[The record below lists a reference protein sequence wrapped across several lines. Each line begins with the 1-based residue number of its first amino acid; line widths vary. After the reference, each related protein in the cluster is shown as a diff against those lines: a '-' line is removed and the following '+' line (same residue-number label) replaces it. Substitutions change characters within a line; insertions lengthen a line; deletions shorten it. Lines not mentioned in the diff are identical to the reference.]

1 MLQNPSYYTAMT
13 ATFGFR
19 LTATDGR
26 ARRGE
31 MTTPHG
37 VVQTPAFMPV
47 GTQGAVK
54 GILPRDLVEA
64 GAEIMLSNTYH
75 LYLRPGDQL
84 VARLGG
90 LHRFIGWDRPILTDS
105 GGYQAFSLGERRTID
120 ERGICFQSHLD
131 GSTHLLTPEKATDIQ
146 ANLGSDIAMV
156 LDECLGYPATRDQ
169 ASASMER
176 TLRWEGRCR
185 ERFLET
191 KARGGGREADGG
203 RPSGNGGGEPVANHG
218 RPGGKR
224 TTNDDG
230 PLPAVSC
237 RLPAASCPLP
247 AVQVTNPG
255 QAQFGIVQGGTHRD
269 IRVAS
274 AQATVELGF
283 EAYAIGGLSVG
294 EPPELM
300 YETVG
305 ETTPFLPEDR
315 PRYLMGTGTP
325 ADLVEAVALGVDLF
339 DCVMPTRNARNGQL
353 FTSEGRLNIK
363 NACHADDPRPPDP
376 RCGCYTCRHFS
387 RAYLRH
393 LFMAGEIT
401 AATLNTLHNL
411 TFYLDTMRR
420 IREAI
425 SFSWFDSLKQ
435 EYRRVFSR
443 RPIDS

>member
-1 MLQNPSYYTAMT
+1 MT
-13 ATFGFR
+13 GTFGFR
-19 LTATDGR
+19 VAARDGR
-26 ARRGE
+26 ARLGE
-31 MTTPHG
+31 MITPHG
-37 VVQTPAFMPV
+37 LVQTPAFMPV

-54 GILPRDLVEA
+54 AMLPRDLIEV
-64 GAEIMLSNTYH
+64 GAEIILANTYH
-75 LYLRPGDQL
+75 LYLRPGDERI
-84 VARLGG
+84 ARHGG

-120 ERGICFQSHLD
+120 ERGITFQSHLD

-156 LDECLGYPATRDQ
+156 LDECLGYPATRDE
-169 ASASMER
+169 AAASMER
-176 TLRWEGRCR
+176 TLRWEARCR
-185 ERFLET
+185 RRFLEL
-191 KARGGGREADGG
+191 RGGSGQRVAD
-203 RPSGNGGGEPVANHG
+203 HG
-218 RPGGKR
+218 RPGGQR
-224 TTNDDG
+224 TTSDDD
-230 PLPAVSC
+230 P
-237 RLPAASCPLP
+237 LPAASCQLS
-247 AVQVTNPG
+247 AVCVTNPS
-255 QAQFGIVQGGTHRD
+255 QAQFGIVQGGTHID

-283 EAYAIGGLSVG
+283 EAYAVGGLSVG
-294 EPPELM
+294 EPPDLM

-305 ETTPFLPEDR
+305 ETTPLLPQDR

-325 ADLVEAVALGVDLF
+325 VDLVEAVALGVDLF

-363 NACHADDPRPPDP
+363 NAQYSDDPGPADP

-393 LFMAGEIT
+393 LFVAGEIT

-411 TFYLDTMRR
+411 TFYLDTMKR

-425 SFSWFDSLKQ
+425 SFSSLDQLK
-435 EYRRVFSR
+435 EDYRRVFSR
-443 RPIDS
+443 RSVNS